1 MLNIV
6 FLIFKILSQG
16 VGGKVPPYVSYLC
29 VQESFAAAQDQNHP
43 QPDIRHILMDSLNE
57 FWNSLKITDEGY

>member
-29 VQESFAAAQDQNHP
+29 VQESFAAAQGQKHL
-43 QPDIRHILMDSLNE
+43 QPNIRNILMDSLNGILE
-57 FWNSLKITDEGY
+57 FLKNYG